1 MEFFESLYKGFE
13 AEYYVAGK
21 FFSAGYEA
29 FKLPGDF
36 GFDLIVTNQKEQSKG
51 PRRKGRLFEP
61 PFAVQVKCRNL
72 RSSDFQTAASGRDEA
87 RVSISVE
94 KKDLDLLISAERNF
108 LVIVLFV
115 QGDARRI
122 EDRTVHFW
130 LGSSHINALLE
141 QGYFMPDEADRRMR
155 NLMCSLRMFPM
166 LSIRDILDNLMSK
179 NYLTQEG
186 KRILTSGLPKKVPR
200 NLNAS
205 EYVALA
211 RGTEDTKLVWR
222 QVPQE
227 LFDLR
232 NMGFD
237 IGLGHL
243 DQKSK

>member
-13 AEYYVAGK
+13 AEYYIAGK

-36 GFDLIVTNQKEQSKG
+36 GFDLIVTNQKEQSMG
-51 PRRKGRLFEP
+51 PRQKGRLFEP
-61 PFAVQVKCRNL
+61 PFAVQVKCRSL
-72 RSSDFQTAASGRDEA
+72 RSSDFRKAASGRDEA
-87 RVSISVE
+87 RVSISM
-94 KKDLDLLISAERNF
+94 KKEHLDLLIGAERNF
-108 LVIVLFV
+108 LVVVLFV
-115 QGDARRI
+115 QGDARRF
-122 EDRTVHFW
+122 EERTVHFW
-130 LGSSHINALLE
+130 LGSKHINALLE
-141 QGYFMPDEADRRMR
+141 RGYFMPDEADRRIR
-155 NLMCSLRMFPM
+155 NLMCSLRLLPM
-166 LSIRDILDNLMSK
+166 LSIGDILDNLMSK

-186 KRILTSGLPKKVPR
+186 KRILTSGLPKRVPR

-211 RGTEDTKLVWR
+211 RITEDAKLVWR
-222 QVPQE
+222 PVPRE

>member
-51 PRRKGRLFEP
+51 PRQEGRLFEP
-61 PFAVQVKCRNL
+61 PFAVQVKCRSL
-72 RSSDFQTAASGRDEA
+72 RSSDFQTAVSGRDEA
-87 RVSISVE
+87 RVSILVE

-108 LVIVLFV
+108 LVIVFFV

-141 QGYFMPDEADRRMR
+141 QRYFMPDEADRRKR

-186 KRILTSGLPKKVPR
+186 KRILTSGLPKRVPR

-211 RGTEDTKLVWR
+211 RKVEDNKLVWR

-232 NMGFD
+232 NMGFE

-243 DQKSK
+243 DQKNK

>member
-1 MEFFESLYKGFE
+1 MEFFDSLYKGFG

-21 FFSAGYEA
+21 LFSVGYEA

-36 GFDLIVTNQKEQSKG
+36 GFDLIVTNQKEQSRG
-51 PRRKGRLFEP
+51 PRQKGRLLEP
-61 PFAVQVKCRNL
+61 PFSVQVKSRTI
-72 RSSDFQTAASGRDEA
+72 RSSDFETAVSGRDEA
-87 RVSISVE
+87 RVLISM
-94 KKDLDLLISAERNF
+94 KKEHLDLLVGAKPNF

-115 QGDARRI
+115 EGEASKF

-130 LGSSHINALLE
+130 FGPDHVKALLE
-141 QGYFMPDEADRRMR
+141 RGYFMPDEADRQVR

-166 LSIRDILDNLMSK
+166 LCVKDILDSLMSQ

-186 KRILTSGLPKKVPR
+186 KRMLASELPDRVPR
-200 NLNAS
+200 NWNAS

-211 RGTEDTKLVWR
+211 RRARNAPRELVWR
-222 QVPQE
+222 QVPDE

-237 IGLGHL
+237 IGMGHL
-243 DQKSK
+243 D